1 MPLEQRIISP
11 VHVCRGAI
19 PTDDHG
25 QPLAQVANDLECVT
39 NGTLANIIRQ
49 LSSLSKHADDLFGAL
64 FIEASGFVNR
74 TNQLQV
80 IIVNSKSSSRFK
92 MFA

>member
-19 PTDDHG
+19 PTDERG
-25 QPLAQVANDLECVT
+25 QPLSQVANDLECVM
-39 NGTLANIIRQ
+39 NGSLANVIRQ

-64 FIEASGFVNR
+64 FHEASGLVRR

-80 IIVNSKSSSRFK
+80 TRY
-92 MFA
+92 